1 MNVLAVTLM
10 ISGVALVGGFFVPDV
25 GRRRA
30 SRFSDSSPQ
39 VMEQRI
45 KKLKASA
52 AACFV
57 LTFLQPLLL
66 AILPTT
72 TFGTISIVVGLLL
85 ILAGSELVV
94 EAKVLSRMKDRPG
107 WKAPEAGDN

>member
-1 MNVLAVTLM
+1 MNVLAITLI

-30 SRFSDSSPQ
+30 SRFSGSSPQ
-39 VMEQRI
+39 VLEQRI

-66 AILPTT
+66 AIRPTT
-72 TFGTISIVVGLLL
+72 TFGTISVVVGLLL
-85 ILAGSELVV
+85 ILAGSELVI
-94 EAKVLSRMKDRPG
+94 EAKALSRMKDRPD
-107 WKAPEAGDN
+107 WKPPEAGDD